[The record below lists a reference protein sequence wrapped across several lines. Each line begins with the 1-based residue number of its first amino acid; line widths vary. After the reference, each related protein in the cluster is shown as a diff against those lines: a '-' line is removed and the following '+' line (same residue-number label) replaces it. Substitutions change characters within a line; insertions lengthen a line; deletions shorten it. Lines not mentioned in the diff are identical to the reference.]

1 MSFQAPFSI
10 MDYADLQMKTDM
22 ANEQRKQQETQAL
35 WGAVTQLAGA
45 YGDWKKGE
53 DMVGAMDKG
62 VGMMSDIGA
71 VNPDVRDK
79 FMNLDK
85 REKPFVFDLL
95 RQGMFAPYA
104 AGQSA
109 GFQAQA
115 WDKYRQGG
123 GGGGG
128 GMPSGARNQYG
139 YFYQGP

>member
-1 MSFQAPFSI
+1 MSFQAPFDP
-10 MDYADLQMKTDM
+10 MDFMRMRMTAEQQRMG
-22 ANEQRKQQETQAL
+22 NEQAKYVGISNAIDSL
-35 WGAVTQLAGA
+35 LGA
-45 YGDWKKGE
+45 YSTSRDE
-53 DMVGAMDKG
+53 AAEIGAMDKG

-109 GFQAQA
+109 VQQARGWA
-115 WDKYRQGG
+115 DNRGG

>member
-1 MSFQAPFSI
+1 
-10 MDYADLQMKTDM
+10 
-22 ANEQRKQQETQAL
+22 
-35 WGAVTQLAGA
+35 
-45 YGDWKKGE
+45 
-53 DMVGAMDKG
+53 MVGAMDKG

-71 VNPDVRDK
+71 VSPDVRDK

-115 WDKYRQGG
+115 WDKYRQSG